1 MPFQKGFSS
10 ILVIVVIIGILALG
24 GLFYLNQSKQNDLLT
39 NSVTEQQQAASK
51 TFSSKNFPF
60 TFEYP
65 AEATLNENQVA
76 DFYVINVNLPT
87 ASISVAPTKFT
98 DSPCVGGPEMAN
110 LSKKEFQT
118 MIGNQQVKG
127 SELVFSDGRS
137 STCKTL
143 LLNDYYYVI
152 QFNNQDSQSRA
163 QVNQIL
169 STFKFNQK

>member
-1 MPFQKGFSS
+1 MHFQKGFSS
-10 ILVIVVIIGILALG
+10 ILIIGVIAGILVLG
-24 GLFYLNQSKQNDLLT
+24 GAFYLNQYRQDKLQT
-39 NSVTEQQQAASK
+39 NSITEQQIVTSK

-65 AEATLNENQVA
+65 SEVSLNENQVA
-76 DFYVINVNLPT
+76 DFYVLKVNLPT
-87 ASISVAPTKFT
+87 ASISIAPNKFT

-152 QFNNQDSQSRA
+152 QFNNQDSQSRVE
-163 QVNQIL
+163 VNQIL
-169 STFKFNQK
+169 STFKFN